1 MHSLVRSRTQ
11 STVWSGPFRGMRYI
25 DYSFCSAL
33 MPKLI
38 GTYEKE
44 LHPAV
49 DELIAWRPDVVIDI
63 GAAEGYYAVGLA
75 RRLPG
80 SKVIAFEADEG
91 ARAQL
96 LQLADLNNVTNLRL
110 LGLAARG
117 SLTDVVSEEASRVA
131 VICDCEGAEIDLLSP
146 NELVWQRNAF
156 IICEL
161 HDFLRPGTEEALV
174 ARFQAT
180 HRVSL
185 LAAVPRTSSE
195 FPFHNPISRLFP
207 DRWVQMALGESRPAP
222 MKWLLAI
229 PPAHT

>member
-38 GTYEKE
+38 GIYEKE

-49 DELIAWRPDVVIDI
+49 DELIAWCPDVVIDI

-96 LQLADLNNVTNLRL
+96 LQLADLNKVTNLRL
-110 LGLAARG
+110 RGLAARG
-117 SLTDVVSEEASRVA
+117 SLTDVVSEESSRVA

-146 NELVWQRNAF
+146 KELVWQRNAF

-174 ARFQAT
+174 ARLQAT

-195 FPFHNPISRLFP
+195 FPFHTPVSRLFP
-207 DRWVQMALGESRPAP
+207 ARWVQMALGESRPAP
-222 MKWLLAI
+222 MRWLVAEPLA
-229 PPAHT
+229 AE